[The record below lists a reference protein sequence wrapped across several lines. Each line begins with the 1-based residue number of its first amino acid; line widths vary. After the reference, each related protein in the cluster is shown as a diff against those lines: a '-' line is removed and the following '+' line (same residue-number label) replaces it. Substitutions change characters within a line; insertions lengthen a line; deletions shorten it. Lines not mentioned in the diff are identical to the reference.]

1 MFLQFNPDC
10 SAGLVVFATL
20 LLCKIDLEMGNML
33 PIKLVLNDMDEE
45 EDSPDTQRKSRL
57 SRNEQFAMIRS
68 LNLKNKT
75 DTMQQAPN
83 TNTIVEEAVL

>member
-1 MFLQFNPDC
+1 
-10 SAGLVVFATL
+10 
-20 LLCKIDLEMGNML
+20 MGNML